1 MWSLMLVTCIKRKT
15 FPAFLVFLLLFGIAA
30 CATIEKGPLTDPQ
43 GWVINREFLPHSKK
57 SNNKVELFWTK
68 PSGDGPYAAVLFIH
82 GHQEQIRNGG
92 KSYVKV
98 GQLGRMA
105 SRGYV
110 AAAISQPGYGN
121 SSGPPDFCG
130 PFTQEAVLV
139 AIDFLRKKTFIK
151 PDKVAL
157 FGYSRGAIV
166 ASMVATRDQRLGA
179 VVLGAGAYDFFKWYP
194 TPLPGIDTLIRM
206 EAGTS
211 AEAFKARSSI
221 YHVERIKT
229 PVLLLHGARDE
240 RIPVRQAK
248 AFAEKLKANG
258 IVFKMKI
265 FPNAGHS
272 IPINE
277 QYREIYPFLEE
288 FLR

>member
-1 MWSLMLVTCIKRKT
+1 MWSSMLVTSIKHKM
-15 FPAFLVFLLLFGIAA
+15 FLVVLVFLLLFGISA
-30 CATIEKGPLTDPQ
+30 CAAIQKGPLTDPQ
-43 GWVINREFLPHSKK
+43 GWVINREFLSHGKN
-57 SNNKVELFWTK
+57 SNKKVELFWTK

-82 GHQEQIRNGG
+82 GHQEQVRDGG
-92 KSYVKV
+92 ESYVKV
-98 GQLGRMA
+98 GHLGRMA

-139 AIDFLRKKTFIK
+139 AIDFLRKQTFIK
-151 PDKVAL
+151 PDKLAL

-221 YHVERIKT
+221 YHVEKIKT

-240 RIPVRQAK
+240 RVPVRQAE

-272 IPINE
+272 IPIDV